1 MEESSILPQGSV
13 LTNNFLIDNNTL
25 GPTKTYKVDFEKGS
39 IVGFCDEVEAL
50 KQAIYLILNTERYEY
65 LIYSWNYGVEFKG
78 VIGKNKAI
86 EESEYKRV
94 IKEAL
99 VQDDRIEDVDNFT
112 FNYEKDSALIRFT
125 VFSIYGEI
133 QFERVVR

>member
-1 MEESSILPQGSV
+1 MKDNTLLPQGSI
-13 LTNNFLIDNNTL
+13 LTNNVTVKDEELSA
-25 GPTKTYKVDFEKGS
+25 TKTYKVDFEKGT
-39 IVGFCDEVEAL
+39 IVGFCDEVQAL

-65 LIYSWNYGVEFKG
+65 LIYSWNYGVEFKS
-78 VIGKNKAI
+78 VIGKNKDI

-99 VQDDRIEDVDNFT
+99 LQDDRISEVDNFV
-112 FNYEKDSALIRFT
+112 FDYEKDGVTIGFT

-133 QFERVVR
+133 HLEREVR